1 LFVSAQIPSCGKLS
15 LVSATVQKTIPGH
28 RDANIKEEY
37 IFICKKPKSSN
48 MTITNLWKGNAKKG
62 RFIDYKI
69 MKLDDGKII
78 NEEIN
83 TLLGVK
89 TFAIV
94 ARYKYPVDLANNP
107 VKKSNDLCPIDNF
120 EGKTIIEYSKK
131 SKAKHLKVFEIE
143 KLETIKKR

>member
-1 LFVSAQIPSCGKLS
+1 
-15 LVSATVQKTIPGH
+15 
-28 RDANIKEEY
+28 
-37 IFICKKPKSSN
+37 